1 MVAVCLTRFGA
12 NCRGTIF
19 SIEPARRV
27 VDMALVFPFFPG
39 TTAARPATPLEPT
52 NPSTTHETDP

>member
-12 NCRGTIF
+12 NRRGTIF

-39 TTAARPATPLEPT
+39 TTAARPAAPRAK
-52 NPSTTHETDP
+52 NPSMTHETDP